1 VIGKQIGHYEV
12 TGLLGKGGMGEV
24 YRARDTR
31 LNREVAIKVLPPEF
45 ADDPERLARFRRE
58 ARLLA
63 SLNHTHIAALHG
75 LEEVD
80 GAVFLAMELVEG
92 EDLAERLERGPL
104 DLDEALD
111 LARQFAEGLETAH
124 EQNIVHRDL
133 KPANLKATPDGQLKI
148 LDFGL
153 ARAYLGDRGD
163 SELLDQSP
171 TITAALTGHGV
182 ILGTAA
188 YMSPEQAR
196 GRKID
201 HRSDIWSFGVILFEL
216 LSGQRVF
223 RGETMSDTMAAVLR
237 ADPPWADLPAETPA
251 GVRRL
256 LERCLERDHRRRL
269 RDIGEARIRLERWR
283 DQPESMHES
292 YMSGVSEPVPIPQ
305 RKVSL
310 PWVLFTGALLIAAI
324 LGWRLTTVEP
334 PGPRVFDL
342 EIGVVNE
349 SELAAAGN
357 LVTLSPDGDWMA
369 WITPGGIHLR
379 HVSRRLARV
388 LEGTAGA
395 SSLCFSPDGA
405 WIGFSGRGELR
416 RVSISGGAPISICE
430 LPTPRGLAWVD
441 ASTIVYSPV
450 ISSGLF
456 KADIRSGI
464 TEALTELDHDRNE
477 RSHRWPTAV
486 PDQRAVMFECQFL
499 GRDYDQSDIQMV
511 SLDTGVRTTVHRG
524 GAAPVVTTDGQLLF
538 VRKNTLFAVAFDIE
552 EARVLG
558 LPVPVRENV
567 MASVGNQ
574 EDDDGSA
581 QFTVDRRGTLLYLD
595 DGGRGSRLSQMAWFD
610 LGSGAISLFGPIAE
624 HGDLMLSPDNK
635 MAVVS
640 RVRDTDENL
649 YAIDLAT
656 GNETVLTHR
665 LSVEY
670 AGAWSPDSRVFY
682 WSQSSDAGDRFEI
695 WRRPVDGTAPP
706 EFVIASPTGAG
717 VWPNDISPD
726 GRYLACSAWMGAD
739 MRDVLVLDLEDV
751 DAGFSPLIAGDE
763 NQDYLHWFGPDH
775 VVYREG
781 AGGSGTLMMRRFPDT
796 GALWS
801 FPGTELGYAM
811 GIPDTARQSL
821 LVVGP
826 GGIDR
831 FDVSIV
837 DGRAQIGQARSI
849 RVSTEEEQRRI
860 VNLVV
865 HPDGKRA
872 LGFYS
877 TDPAG
882 AWVTPTLV
890 MVTGWVQGLS
900 RRLQDG
906 H

>member
-1 VIGKQIGHYEV
+1 
-12 TGLLGKGGMGEV
+12 MGEV

-357 LVTLSPDGDWMA
+357 L
-369 WITPGGIHLR
+369 
-379 HVSRRLARV
+379 
-388 LEGTAGA
+388 
-395 SSLCFSPDGA
+395 
-405 WIGFSGRGELR
+405 
-416 RVSISGGAPISICE
+416 
-430 LPTPRGLAWVD
+430 
-441 ASTIVYSPV
+441 
-450 ISSGLF
+450 
-456 KADIRSGI
+456 
-464 TEALTELDHDRNE
+464 
-477 RSHRWPTAV
+477 
-486 PDQRAVMFECQFL
+486 
-499 GRDYDQSDIQMV
+499 
-511 SLDTGVRTTVHRG
+511 
-524 GAAPVVTTDGQLLF
+524 
-538 VRKNTLFAVAFDIE
+538 
-552 EARVLG
+552 
-558 LPVPVRENV
+558 
-567 MASVGNQ
+567 
-574 EDDDGSA
+574 
-581 QFTVDRRGTLLYLD
+581 
-595 DGGRGSRLSQMAWFD
+595 
-610 LGSGAISLFGPIAE
+610 
-624 HGDLMLSPDNK
+624 
-635 MAVVS
+635 
-640 RVRDTDENL
+640 
-649 YAIDLAT
+649 
-656 GNETVLTHR
+656 
-665 LSVEY
+665 
-670 AGAWSPDSRVFY
+670 
-682 WSQSSDAGDRFEI
+682 
-695 WRRPVDGTAPP
+695 
-706 EFVIASPTGAG
+706 
-717 VWPNDISPD
+717 
-726 GRYLACSAWMGAD
+726 
-739 MRDVLVLDLEDV
+739 
-751 DAGFSPLIAGDE
+751 
-763 NQDYLHWFGPDH
+763 
-775 VVYREG
+775 
-781 AGGSGTLMMRRFPDT
+781 
-796 GALWS
+796 
-801 FPGTELGYAM
+801 
-811 GIPDTARQSL
+811 
-821 LVVGP
+821 
-826 GGIDR
+826 
-831 FDVSIV
+831 
-837 DGRAQIGQARSI
+837 
-849 RVSTEEEQRRI
+849 
-860 VNLVV
+860 
-865 HPDGKRA
+865 
-872 LGFYS
+872 
-877 TDPAG
+877 
-882 AWVTPTLV
+882 
-890 MVTGWVQGLS
+890 
-900 RRLQDG
+900 
-906 H
+906 